1 MLAYADASATLVT
14 QRSSMTL
21 QYFATLSLKMS
32 TRVDGDEEEEG
43 GWAGKRG
50 SRRVGTRTRSGS
62 S

>member
-14 QRSSMTL
+14 QRTSMTL

-32 TRVDGDEEEEG
+32 TRVDGEEEEEG
-43 GWAGKRG
+43 GWAGKRR